1 MSDEEIVKILGQLV
15 DEASWRG
22 KDILVVVELKQ
33 WLAKQIEGDT
43 DD

>member
-1 MSDEEIVKILGQLV
+1 MSDEEIVNVLGQLV
-15 DEASWRG
+15 DEASWKGR
-22 KDILVVVELKQ
+22 DLLVVAEIKQ